1 MTATNY
7 LDLDINKL
15 FKEHTI
21 KEIEAI
27 QKKIQYESDRKKI
40 ELRTLVGERYRDLI
54 LAADTIGKMKITSER
69 VIQRIF
75 NIEYKF
81 GELKNKYL
89 IGFKIDPIQNEDNSK
104 NVEDLQDSII
114 IQIKIL
120 MDVPQHIWSSI
131 ENKDLLFATQLYLI
145 ALNINYSLLF
155 EVGAADLSIKYPIIF
170 KQWDVIS
177 QFKTIIFNECNTVLQ
192 SLDVQPESV
201 ANCLAAFVL
210 LDGTSFPDL
219 LEKLISMR
227 NHTIK
232 SIITDEN
239 DYNVKSKI
247 KSCIEILIQ
256 TINLIYSCFI
266 NTENKSGGLVSQ
278 YLTKIQDQGAYS
290 LLSQLD
296 LNQELLMEFLP
307 SVTKQHKPFLVEGS
321 QNFAIPDLQK
331 SIKSWL
337 DWVSNFCNHEVTK
350 LLDLIISIKGL
361 YYVREESVSI
371 NLPENWNS
379 IWEELSL
386 PKITFWVE
394 FFQPLIS
401 RRVKNIINDKW
412 METTTALKSDVV
424 ELLSKVIH
432 DKFEYPEHDLRWFV
446 WKDSPNDIPQKLTK
460 NGGLDNKRS
469 LLMKTK
475 GYSPN
480 IIKLCESF
488 DKSLHALLADLEQY
502 LYETERVMSLKD
514 NLLSTNISL
523 ISDTFSDRAEIQ
535 EHLQTVS
542 TSMIEDF
549 INFVNTTCVNDEPE
563 HGKRDINAVVMARFL
578 LALTTLSLNLNK
590 CFTLSKVSGLTITN
604 TKWQSVCDKL
614 KEKSTSVWSVWAKT
628 YRTKIGEHKDKFI
641 SKEALDGYPIH
652 LVISEW
658 EKVTIEE
665 DSGEGKRINSKIL
678 VPYQPSIQ
686 LQKFLT
692 AVNRDLNK
700 VIPHTLPKKVLHE
713 IIEDTVTELLNHY
726 ITASNNANLSQKQ
739 AFQVLFDIKY
749 SSLLMIPRES
759 KTLSDLSTRA
769 CDIVLSKIDPFD
781 YDVFNPFIHSNVKK
795 SIQRSLLILGNLV
808 PHLEQLHSILGAR
821 SEHSNTEG
829 VKSDPPSVLALCT
842 TAPWFPPLTVTA
854 PARNLPL
861 VSVTLQEKTQRK
873 KVTTKETTKSDSA
886 GATIKSGAAA
896 FFGAMGSD
904 WFSSS

>member
-1 MTATNY
+1 MTTTNY

-15 FKEHTI
+15 FEEHTI
-21 KEIEAI
+21 KEIEGI

-69 VIQRIF
+69 VINRIF
-75 NIEYKF
+75 SIEDKF
-81 GELKNKYL
+81 GELRNKYL
-89 IGFKIDPIQNEDNSK
+89 IGFKLDPIQNEDNRHA
-104 NVEDLQDSII
+104 EEIQDSII

-120 MDVPQHIWSSI
+120 MDIPQHIWSSI

-145 ALNINYSLLF
+145 AVHINYSLLF
-155 EVGAADLSIKYPIIF
+155 EVGSADLSIKYPIIF
-170 KQWDVIS
+170 KQWDVVC
-177 QFKTIIFNECNTVLQ
+177 QFKDIVFNECNAVLQ
-192 SLDVQPESV
+192 SLDVKPESI
-201 ANCLAAFVL
+201 ANCLAALAL
-210 LDGTSFPDL
+210 LNGTSFPDL
-219 LEKLISMR
+219 LEMLISMR
-227 NHTIK
+227 NQTIK
-232 SIITDEN
+232 SIVTDEN
-239 DYNVKSKI
+239 DNNVKSKV

-266 NTENKSGGLVSQ
+266 NTENKSNGLVSH
-278 YLTKIQDQGAYS
+278 YLIKIQNQEAYAI
-290 LLSQLD
+290 LSQLD
-296 LNQELLMEFLP
+296 LNQELLEEFLP
-307 SVTKQHKPFLVEGS
+307 SVIKQHKPFLVEGS
-321 QNFAIPDLQK
+321 QNFSIPDLQK

-337 DWVSNFCNHEVTK
+337 DWVSEFCNHEVTK
-350 LLDLIISIKGL
+350 LLNLIISIKGL
-361 YYVREESVSI
+361 YYVREEAVSI

-401 RRVKNIINDKW
+401 HRVKNIINDKW
-412 METTTALKSDVV
+412 METTTSLKSDVIN
-424 ELLSKVIH
+424 LLSKIIH

-488 DKSLHALLADLEQY
+488 DTSLQALLADLEQY
-502 LYETERVMSLKD
+502 LYETEHVMSIKD

-523 ISDTFSDRAEIQ
+523 ISNSFSDRTEIQ

-549 INFVNTTCVNDEPE
+549 INFANTTCVNDKPE

-578 LALTTLSLNLNK
+578 LALTTLSSNLNK

-604 TKWQSVCDKL
+604 AKWQLVCDKL
-614 KEKSTSVWSVWAKT
+614 KEKSISMWSVWAKT

-641 SKEALDGYPIH
+641 SKEPLDGYPIH

-665 DSGEGKRINSKIL
+665 DSGEGKRIKSEIL

-692 AVNRDLNK
+692 AINKDLNK

-713 IIEDTVTELLNHY
+713 IIEDVATELLNHY
-726 ITASNNANLSQKQ
+726 LTTSSNTNLTQKQ

-749 SSLLMIPRES
+749 FSLLMIPREN
-759 KTLSDLSTRA
+759 KTLSDLSIKA
-769 CDIVLSKIDPFD
+769 CDSVLSKIDPFD
-781 YDVFNPFIHSNVKK
+781 YDVFNPFVHNNVKK
-795 SIQRSLLILGNLV
+795 SVQRSLLILGNLV

-821 SEHSNTEG
+821 SEYSNAEG
-829 VKSDPPSVLALCT
+829 VKSDLPSVLALCSG
-842 TAPWFPPLTVTA
+842 APWFPPLTVTA
-854 PARNLPL
+854 PVRNLPL
-861 VSVTLQEKTQRK
+861 VTVTLPTEKTQRK